1 MVTFNN
7 ALRPHQTQTPAPN
20 SNSNPIKARTEFT
33 NDLSEDL
40 KKSLVQRAS
49 ETFTSLLSGDTITA
63 NTVARL
69 LNRQHKN
76 VTAVLART
84 TSATEAIKELTNSK
98 MATARRVLAGM
109 TDAEIQSLLGS
120 VKG

>member
-7 ALRPHQTQTPAPN
+7 ALRPHQTQTPTPN
-20 SNSNPIKARTEFT
+20 SSSNSAKSRTEFT

-49 ETFTSLLSGDTITA
+49 ETFTALLSGDTITA
-63 NTVARL
+63 NTIARL

-84 TSATEAIKELTNSK
+84 TSATEAVKELTNSK

>member
-20 SNSNPIKARTEFT
+20 SNSNSAKSRTEFT

-63 NTVARL
+63 NTIARL

-84 TSATEAIKELTNSK
+84 TSATEAVKELTNSK

>member
-7 ALRPHQTQTPAPN
+7 TMRPHQTPTPN
-20 SNSNPIKARTEFT
+20 SNSNSAKSRTEFT

-49 ETFTSLLSGDTITA
+49 ETFATLLSGDTITA
-63 NTVARL
+63 NTIARL

-120 VKG
+120 VKA